1 MGQLCGSCIV
11 LINLRCIDEIPAGQL
26 CIRGPVIAA
35 IAHGCVAPLLVSHAR
50 ALLALGLQLYTGHT
64 HTRERETS
72 LSHTFLTHTSVHA
85 RALLALGLQL
95 YTGHTHTLERERPL
109 SHTHSSHTHP
119 CMHGL
124 FSRLASTVYRFL
136 ECVCVGGSSVCES
149 VCVGFARVRV
159 RVCVLVS
166 PVWVYVW
173 VWERV
178 RVFLGGDL
186 RNLARSQALNPR
198 PLRNQARSQALNP
211 RPLRNLARSQALN
224 PKP

>member
-1 MGQLCGSCIV
+1 MKFPRGSC
-11 LINLRCIDEIPAGQL
+11 
-26 CIRGPVIAA
+26 
-35 IAHGCVAPLLVSHAR
+35 VSEVPSS
-50 ALLALGLQLYTGHT
+50 LQ
-64 HTRERETS
+64 
-72 LSHTFLTHTSVHA
+72 SHTAAWPHSSSLMHGLYS
-85 RALLALGLQL
+85 RLGSSCIQV
-95 YTGHTHTLERERPL
+95 THTLERERPL
-109 SHTHSSHTHP
+109 SHTHSLHTHP